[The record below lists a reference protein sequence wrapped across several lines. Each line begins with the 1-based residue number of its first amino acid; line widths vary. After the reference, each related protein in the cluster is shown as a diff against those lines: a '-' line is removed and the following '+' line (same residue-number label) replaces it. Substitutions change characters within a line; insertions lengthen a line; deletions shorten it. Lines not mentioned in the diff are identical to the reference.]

1 MCGIVGMVGAAP
13 VNQDIYDALLLLQHR
28 GQDATGIA
36 TAESNG
42 VMHNAKAQGMVREAF
57 RTRDMRA
64 LLGNVGLGHVRYA
77 TKGAASN
84 EEEMQPFYVNAPYGI
99 ILIHNGNLT
108 NTRELTAEMAKRDR
122 RHLNS
127 SSDTELLLNVL
138 AGELQNTT
146 STVDLDPERVFEA
159 VARTH
164 ERIEGAYAVIA
175 VIAGYGLLAF
185 RDPFGIRPLI
195 LGRRPSTVAGAEGK
209 DEWVVASE
217 SLVLENGDY
226 EVVREV
232 EPGEAIFITTEGELH
247 SKQCSEAAQLAPCAF
262 EYVYLARPDSVMN
275 GISVYESRL
284 RMGDRLADTIAKHVP
299 MDKIDV
305 VMPIPDSSRPAA
317 MEVARKLGI
326 EYREGFYKNRYVGRT
341 FIMPGQAVRKK
352 SVRQKL
358 NAMSTEFQGK
368 NVLLIDDSIVR
379 GTTSKEI
386 IQMARDAGA
395 TSVTFASAAP
405 PVRHPHVYGINMPSR
420 QELIAHGRTIPE
432 IAEVLGCDHL
442 VYQEVEDL
450 KAAITEGSA
459 ITDLDMSCFDGRYV
473 TGTVS
478 DEYLAWVEGSQTS

>member
-1 MCGIVGMVGAAP
+1 MCGIVGMVGSAP

-36 TAESNG
+36 TAEANG

-77 TKGAASN
+77 TKGTASN

-108 NTRELTAEMAKRDR
+108 NTRELTADMAQRDR

-195 LGRRPSTVAGAEGK
+195 LGRRPSTVPGAEGK

-232 EPGEAIFITTEGELH
+232 EPGEAVFITNDGELF
-247 SKQCSEAAQLAPCAF
+247 SKQCATAATLAPCAF

-395 TSVTFASAAP
+395 ASVTFASAAP

-420 QELIAHGRTIPE
+420 HELIAHGRTIPE
-432 IAEVLGCDHL
+432 IAAELGCDHL
-442 VYQEVEDL
+442 VYQEVDDL
-450 KAAITEGSA
+450 KAAIIEGSVL
-459 ITDLDMSCFDGRYV
+459 TDLDMSCFDGRYV
-473 TGTVS
+473 TGTVT